1 MSNMRDNFHLVLS
14 VASLGL
20 FFGAVVLAPRF
31 GRSSAHGGSLDVLR
45 VSPYQRRQQLLR
57 TVESMY
63 GSERGTQRRQQLLS
77 TTSEVDRAMGD
88 SKAGY
93 IDSSQRLGRVKAIG
107 VRQHSLDEGL
117 PTLTSDTVWSKGS
130 PQNQGWSG
138 GDFEAGAADNTG
150 TGKVKGTQYAW
161 WQRHLV
167 PDQDFQKTMMHLQ
180 ATEPH
185 YDAHGNEFDPGE
197 REGENSPVSYR
208 GPGFDRMSP

>member
-1 MSNMRDNFHLVLS
+1 MQGNFHLVLS

-57 TVESMY
+57 TVEMVEIMY

-88 SKAGY
+88 SEAGY

-107 VRQHSLDEGL
+107 NFASYSFLKQILAI
-117 PTLTSDTVWSKGS
+117 KYM
-130 PQNQGWSG
+130 G
-138 GDFEAGAADNTG
+138 GTA
-150 TGKVKGTQYAW
+150 
-161 WQRHLV
+161 
-167 PDQDFQKTMMHLQ
+167 M
-180 ATEPH
+180 
-185 YDAHGNEFDPGE
+185 
-197 REGENSPVSYR
+197 
-208 GPGFDRMSP
+208 